1 MKAKQRQEPR
11 PILPDVTPIE
21 RASFG
26 DPRELLTKR
35 EQRDLDE
42 ALERDSQARR
52 RTEASAAS
60 LRLGW

>member
-1 MKAKQRQEPR
+1 MKLKRAEPES
-11 PILPDVTPIE
+11 ILPAVTVIKN
-21 RASFG
+21 ASFG
-26 DPRELLTKR
+26 DPRELLTTK
-35 EQRDLDE
+35 EQRELDQ